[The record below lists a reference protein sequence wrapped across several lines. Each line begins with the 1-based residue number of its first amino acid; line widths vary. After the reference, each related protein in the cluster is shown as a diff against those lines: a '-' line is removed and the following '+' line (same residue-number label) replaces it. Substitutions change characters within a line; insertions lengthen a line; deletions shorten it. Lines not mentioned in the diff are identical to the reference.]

1 MSRFV
6 TPALA
11 LSPTPDEEAA
21 QAFVSSLRNHV
32 LNPLAAAMKAR
43 FEAEIAPSLPEG
55 ATGRDVHAAMR
66 GDRLFRFYSAARVK
80 AQDMVWASVRPI
92 IDRER
97 RSLADRFRAL
107 AADRTTAGTLTLD
120 PGLPI
125 PKNVAALDV
134 HRMPGNYHLD
144 AGADDL
150 AAGALYENGLAVFS
164 FGLMGETLDDIGQS
178 IALWLR
184 HRLPD
189 FAPEAVLDLGC
200 SVGHQTLPWKRA
212 YPDARVTGIDV
223 APACLRYAHAR
234 AQAMGVEAHFVQA
247 DATRA
252 PFPDASF
259 DLVFS
264 SMFLHELPKA
274 DIRAVFREAHRL
286 LRPGGLMLHYELPP
300 NAKLSPYDGFYLD
313 WDSDYNSEPYYRG
326 YRDLVPAD
334 EVARAGFHGFFEAS
348 VPSLGWYG
356 ADAVVAAA
364 DADRAEASD
373 RLGRLGDGVTWY
385 CYGGFRGPA
394 A

>member
-11 LSPTPDEEAA
+11 LSPTPDEKAA

-43 FEAEIAPSLPEG
+43 FEAEVEPHLPPG
-55 ATGRDVHAAMR
+55 ATAREVHAAMM
-66 GDRLFRFYSAARVK
+66 GEPLFRFYSAARVK
-80 AQDMVWASVRPI
+80 AQDMVWASVRPA

-97 RSLADRFRAL
+97 GSLAERFRAL

-120 PGLPI
+120 PGLAI
-125 PKNVAALDV
+125 PRNVAALDV

-184 HRLPD
+184 HRLPQ

-212 YPDARVTGIDV
+212 FPQARVTGIDV

-247 DATRA
+247 DATRT

-334 EVARAGFHGFFEAS
+334 EVARAGFDGLFEAS

-356 ADAVVAAA
+356 ADAVAAA
-364 DADRAEASD
+364 ARADRAEASD
-373 RLGRLGDGVTWY
+373 RLGRLADGVTWY